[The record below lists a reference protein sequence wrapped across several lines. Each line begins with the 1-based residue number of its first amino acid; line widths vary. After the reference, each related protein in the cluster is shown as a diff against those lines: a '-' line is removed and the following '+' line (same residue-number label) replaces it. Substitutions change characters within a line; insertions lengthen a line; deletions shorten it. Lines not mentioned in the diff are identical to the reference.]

1 MGRKEN
7 FFTDSKSLLSDR
19 IENEAVA
26 QLFSAEEFV
35 LPFAFMQFDYKGSL
49 FSQCSWEKQV
59 LDLSG
64 MQ

>member
-7 FFTDSKSLLSDR
+7 FFTDSKSLLSDQ

-35 LPFAFMQFDYKGSL
+35 LPFAFM
-49 FSQCSWEKQV
+49 
-59 LDLSG
+59 
-64 MQ
+64 